1 MDADEQAERERQR
14 LAEEE
19 AERERREEERRR
31 RRAALL
37 KYVVLPAAV
46 VLLVGGA
53 AAVFWPDDGGPG
65 GSTGDGGTTEQ
76 GDVPAPFESADL
88 WRMAEPYFG
97 PGECSVPQSSEEA
110 PLAWDLPWSE
120 LVRCRRSDEA
130 YSGTFLCAEDQTDF
144 DAVRAAFLGEAV
156 GDTEEVT
163 GPPAGRDEPY
173 PFQVAFHHAGVG
185 AGRVFWD
192 DVGVL
197 CSAELQT
204 VETDLGVVVDYW
216 TGG

>member
-1 MDADEQAERERQR
+1 MH
-14 LAEEE
+14 
-19 AERERREEERRR
+19 
-31 RRAALL
+31 AAR
-37 KYVVLPAAV
+37 
-46 VLLVGGA
+46 
-53 AAVFWPDDGGPG
+53 
-65 GSTGDGGTTEQ
+65 T
-76 GDVPAPFESADL
+76 
-88 WRMAEPYFG
+88 R
-97 PGECSVPQSSEEA
+97 
-110 PLAWDLPWSE
+110 
-120 LVRCRRSDEA
+120 A

-144 DAVRAAFLGEAV
+144 ETVRAAFLGEAV

-204 VETDLGVVVDYW
+204 VETDLGVVRRLLDRRLSRARSVAAP
-216 TGG
+216 GASIG